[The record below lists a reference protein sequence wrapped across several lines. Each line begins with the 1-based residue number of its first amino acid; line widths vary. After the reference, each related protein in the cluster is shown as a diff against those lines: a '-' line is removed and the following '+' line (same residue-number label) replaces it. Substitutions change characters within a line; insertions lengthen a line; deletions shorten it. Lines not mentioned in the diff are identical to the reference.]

1 MIVRIIY
8 FLIPLILLPDAI
20 VYAAFCHKRTHAKPW
35 LRLLW
40 WLPSTA
46 MVVFSIVLALQKQFA
61 PDNSC
66 WIKLFIFA
74 FALCV
79 IPKMMF
85 AIAVLITR
93 RWGKQSLKFRRS
105 IYAIATLMSVLILC
119 TTLHGVLVG
128 PKELRVTRLSLTFK
142 TLPKAFDGLKIVLF
156 SDAHVGTFNHGWER
170 FLARDI
176 DTILAQRPDMIC
188 FVGDL
193 QNTNPAELQP
203 LIPLL
208 ARLAKQGIPV
218 YSVLGNHD
226 YSGYYYGTAAEKQ
239 KIEAQM
245 IATQKEMGWQLLRNE
260 HRFFYSSHH
269 KDSIAIVGE
278 EYCGVGLHSFD
289 KSNIRRATAGID
301 ANTFT
306 LLLQHDPKTWRTRI
320 LPESHAQLTLAGH
333 THGGQVS
340 IFGLRTTLLTYTD
353 DYGLAESHGRY
364 LYVTCGI
371 GGLIPLRIGVE
382 PEIAV
387 ITLHAQ
393 Q

>member
-1 MIVRIIY
+1 
-8 FLIPLILLPDAI
+8 
-20 VYAAFCHKRTHAKPW
+20 
-35 LRLLW
+35 
-40 WLPSTA
+40 
-46 MVVFSIVLALQKQFA
+46 
-61 PDNSC
+61 
-66 WIKLFIFA
+66 
-74 FALCV
+74 
-79 IPKMMF
+79 
-85 AIAVLITR
+85 
-93 RWGKQSLKFRRS
+93 
-105 IYAIATLMSVLILC
+105 
-119 TTLHGVLVG
+119 
-128 PKELRVTRLSLTFK
+128 
-142 TLPKAFDGLKIVLF
+142 
-156 SDAHVGTFNHGWER
+156 
-170 FLARDI
+170 
-176 DTILAQRPDMIC
+176 
-188 FVGDL
+188 
-193 QNTNPAELQP
+193 
-203 LIPLL
+203 
-208 ARLAKQGIPV
+208 
-218 YSVLGNHD
+218 
-226 YSGYYYGTAAEKQ
+226 
-239 KIEAQM
+239 M

-260 HRFFYSSHH
+260 HRFIYSSHH

-393 Q
+393 K